1 MKVNKYYS
9 PDFGEPDGD
18 GIPLIDNSSDKN
30 LVKDIIE
37 GDTFD
42 FDTELSNLISD
53 SDEDIVDEEKS
64 IEKKAKEFAPD
75 DAGSSL
81 KDDDKE
87 DEPLYKVLAE
97 QLKSEGLF
105 DEDDFASDAD
115 FEFDGSP
122 ESFKYLMERRDFKR
136 GLKIFEEV
144 VSEMPAKMKAQF
156 QLFMDGLDED
166 SATDI
171 GGKIVDY
178 SNVTKEDLESNPA
191 KAEQLYR
198 ELLKSRGFSN
208 EKISK
213 YVERARDLDELADEG
228 LEAAQT
234 LNQDVQKQ
242 IEVKKQEE
250 QYTAQKR
257 QQEAGQRLQA
267 LKAAIVNTPEIF
279 KGVGLTDQMKDKLYK
294 SMTETV
300 AYDENKQPLNKVAA
314 LSRKN
319 PDAFRMQLHYLT
331 ELGLFNTDER
341 GNLKP
346 DLTKLMR
353 LAETKVSRSIDDRLR
368 KAAFKSGSNLSNN
381 ISEKESDVLSSL
393 EHFLKNK

>member
-9 PDFGEPDGD
+9 PEFGEPDGD
-18 GIPLIDNSSDKN
+18 GIPTIDNSSDKN
-30 LVKDIIE
+30 LVKDVLE
-37 GDTFD
+37 GGDFD

-53 SDEDIVDEEKS
+53 SDDDDVDQEKS
-64 IEKKAKEFAPD
+64 IEKKAKDFAPSNTD
-75 DAGSSL
+75 SSL
-81 KDDDKE
+81 KDDNKD

-105 DEDDFASDAD
+105 DDEDFETDDN

-144 VSEMPAKMKAQF
+144 VSEMPAKMRTQF

-166 SATDI
+166 SASDI
-171 GGKIVDY
+171 GSKLVDY
-178 SNVTKEDLESNPA
+178 SNVTREDLENNPA

-198 ELLKSRGFSN
+198 ELLRTKGFSN

-228 LEAAQT
+228 LEAAQS
-234 LNQDVQKQ
+234 LNQEAQKQ
-242 IEVKKQEE
+242 IEFKKQEE
-250 QYTAQKR
+250 HYNSQKR
-257 QQEAGQRLQA
+257 SHEDSQRLQA
-267 LKAAIVNTPEIF
+267 LKAAIINTPEIF
-279 KGVGLTDQMKDKLYK
+279 KGVGLTEQMKEKLYK

-319 PDAFRMQLHYLT
+319 PEAFRMQLHYLT

-368 KAAFKSGSNLSNN
+368 KAAFRSGSNLSNN

>member
-9 PDFGEPDGD
+9 PEFGEPDGD

-30 LVKDIIE
+30 LVKDVVDGE
-37 GDTFD
+37 DFD

-53 SDEDIVDEEKS
+53 SEDDDIDQEKS
-64 IEKKAKEFAPD
+64 IEKKAKEFAPN
-75 DAGSSL
+75 DADSSL
-81 KDDDKE
+81 NDDDKE

-105 DEDDFASDAD
+105 DDEDFASDED

-171 GGKIVDY
+171 GSKLVDY

-198 ELLKSRGFSN
+198 ELLRTKGFSN
-208 EKISK
+208 EKINK

-228 LEAAQT
+228 LEAAQS
-234 LNQDVQKQ
+234 LNQETQKQ
-242 IEVKKQEE
+242 IQLKKQEE
-250 QYTAQKR
+250 QYNAQRK

-267 LKAAIVNTPEIF
+267 LKAAITQTPEIF
-279 KGVGLTDQMKDKLYK
+279 KGVALTEKMKDQLYK

-319 PDAFRMQLHYLT
+319 PEAFRMQLHYLT

-353 LAETKVSRSIDDRLR
+353 LAETKVSRSIDDRLK
-368 KAAFKSGSNLSNN
+368 KAAFRSGSNLSNN

>member
-30 LVKDIIE
+30 LVKDIEE
-37 GDTFD
+37 GGEFD

-53 SDEDIVDEEKS
+53 SEDDDIDQEKS
-64 IEKKAKEFAPD
+64 IEKKAKEFAPVD
-75 DAGSSL
+75 SSL
-81 KDDDKE
+81 NDDSKD

-105 DEDDFASDAD
+105 DEDDFASDED

-144 VSEMPAKMKAQF
+144 VSEMPPKMKAQF

-166 SATDI
+166 SASDI

-178 SNVTKEDLESNPA
+178 SNVTIEDLESNPA

-198 ELLKSRGFSN
+198 ELLRTKGFSN
-208 EKISK
+208 EKINK

-228 LEAAQT
+228 FEAAQS
-234 LNQDVQKQ
+234 LNQEVQKQ
-242 IEVKKQEE
+242 IQTKKQEE
-250 QYTAQKR
+250 QYIAQKR

-267 LKAAIVNTPEIF
+267 LKSAITQTPEIF
-279 KGVGLTDQMKDKLYK
+279 KGVPLTDKMKDQLYK

-314 LSRKN
+314 LSKKN
-319 PDAFRMQLHYLT
+319 PEAFRMQLHYLT

-353 LAETKVSRSIDDRLR
+353 LAETKVSRSIDDRLK
-368 KAAFKSGSNLSNN
+368 KAAFRSGSNLSNN

>member
-9 PDFGEPDGD
+9 PEFGEPDGD
-18 GIPLIDNSSDKN
+18 GIPTIDNSSNKN
-30 LVKDIIE
+30 LVKDVLE
-37 GDTFD
+37 GGEFD

-53 SDEDIVDEEKS
+53 SDDDDIDQEKS
-64 IEKKAKEFAPD
+64 IEKKAKEFAPSD
-75 DAGSSL
+75 VDSSL
-81 KDDDKE
+81 KDDKE

-105 DEDDFASDAD
+105 DDDDFASDDD

-144 VSEMPAKMKAQF
+144 VSEMPAKMRTQF

-166 SATDI
+166 SASDI

-178 SNVTKEDLESNPA
+178 ASVTKESLESNPA

-198 ELLKSRGFSN
+198 ELLKNKGFSS
-208 EKISK
+208 EKITK

-228 LEAAQT
+228 FEAAQS

-242 IEVKKQEE
+242 IEFKRQEE
-250 QYTAQKR
+250 QYNTQKR
-257 QQEAGQRLQA
+257 QHEANQRLQA

-279 KGVGLTDQMKDKLYK
+279 KGVGLTEQMKEKLYK

-319 PDAFRMQLHYLT
+319 PEAFRMQLHYLT

-353 LAETKVSRSIDDRLR
+353 LAETKVSRSIDDRLK

>member
-1 MKVNKYYS
+1 MKINKYYS
-9 PDFGEPDGD
+9 PEFGEPDGD

-30 LVKDIIE
+30 LVKDVEE
-37 GDTFD
+37 GGDFD
-42 FDTELSNLISD
+42 FDAELSNLISD
-53 SDEDIVDEEKS
+53 SEDDDIDQEKS
-64 IEKKAKEFAPD
+64 IEKKAKEFAPSD
-75 DAGSSL
+75 VDSSL
-81 KDDDKE
+81 NDDKE

-105 DEDDFASDAD
+105 DDEDFAADDD

-144 VSEMPAKMKAQF
+144 VSEMPAKMRTQF

-166 SATDI
+166 SASDI
-171 GGKIVDY
+171 GNKLVDY

-198 ELLKSRGFSN
+198 ELLRTKGFSN
-208 EKISK
+208 EKINK

-228 LEAAQT
+228 LEAAQS
-234 LNQDVQKQ
+234 LNQEVQKQ
-242 IEVKKQEE
+242 IQTKKQEE
-250 QYTAQKR
+250 QYNAQRK

-267 LKAAIVNTPEIF
+267 LKAAITQTPEIF
-279 KGVGLTDQMKDKLYK
+279 KGVALTEKMKDQLYK

-319 PDAFRMQLHYLT
+319 PEAFRMQLHYLT

-353 LAETKVSRSIDDRLR
+353 LAETKVSRSIDDRLK
-368 KAAFKSGSNLSNN
+368 KAAFRSGSNLSNN

>member
-9 PDFGEPDGD
+9 PEFGEPDGD

-30 LVKDIIE
+30 LVKDILE
-37 GDTFD
+37 GGDFD

-53 SDEDIVDEEKS
+53 SDDDDIDQEKS
-64 IEKKAKEFAPD
+64 IEKKAKDFAPVD
-75 DAGSSL
+75 SSL
-81 KDDDKE
+81 NSNDKD

-105 DEDDFASDAD
+105 DDDDFESDD
-115 FEFDGSP
+115 NFEFDGSP

-144 VSEMPAKMKAQF
+144 VSEMPAKMRTQF

-166 SATDI
+166 SASDI

-178 SNVTKEDLESNPA
+178 GSVTLQDLESNPA
-191 KAEQLYR
+191 KAEHLYR
-198 ELLKSRGFSN
+198 ELLRTKGFSN
-208 EKISK
+208 EKINK

-228 LEAAQT
+228 FEAAQS

-242 IEVKKQEE
+242 IQFKKQEE
-250 QYTAQKR
+250 EYNSQKR
-257 QQEAGQRLQA
+257 HREAGQRLQA
-267 LKAAIVNTPEIF
+267 LKAAIINTPEIF
-279 KGVGLTDQMKDKLYK
+279 KGVGLTDKMKDQLYK

-319 PDAFRMQLHYLT
+319 PEAFRMQLHYLT

-353 LAETKVSRSIDDRLR
+353 LAETKVSRSIDDRLK
-368 KAAFKSGSNLSNN
+368 KAAFRSGSNLSNN

>member
-9 PDFGEPDGD
+9 PEFGGPEGD
-18 GIPLIDNSSDKN
+18 GVETIDNSSDKN
-30 LVKDIIE
+30 LIKDVVE
-37 GDTFD
+37 SSDFD

-53 SDEDIVDEEKS
+53 SDEDEDGKS
-64 IEKKAKEFAPD
+64 IEQKAKDFAPAD
-75 DAGSSL
+75 IDSSL

-105 DEDDFASDAD
+105 DDEDFETDDN

-144 VSEMPAKMKAQF
+144 VSEMPAKMRTQF

-171 GGKIVDY
+171 GSKIVDY
-178 SNVTKEDLESNPA
+178 SNITKNELESNPA
-191 KAEQLYR
+191 KAEYLYR
-198 ELLKSRGFSN
+198 ELLRTKGFSA
-208 EKISK
+208 EKINK
-213 YVERARDLDELADEG
+213 YVQRARDLDELADEG
-228 LEAAQT
+228 LEAAQS
-234 LNQDVQKQ
+234 LNQEAQKQ
-242 IEVKKQEE
+242 IHIKKQEE
-250 QYTAQKR
+250 QYIAQRR

-267 LKAAIVNTPEIF
+267 LKAAITQTPEIF
-279 KGVGLTDQMKDKLYK
+279 KGVALTDKMKDQLYK

-319 PDAFRMQLHYLT
+319 PEAFRMQLHYLT

-353 LAETKVSRSIDDRLR
+353 LAETKVSRSIDDRLK
-368 KAAFKSGSNLSNN
+368 KAAFRSGSNLSNN

>member
-9 PDFGEPDGD
+9 PEFGEPDGD

-30 LVKDIIE
+30 LVKDIEE
-37 GDTFD
+37 GGEFD

-53 SDEDIVDEEKS
+53 SEDDDIDQEKS
-64 IEKKAKEFAPD
+64 IEKKAKDFAPSD
-75 DAGSSL
+75 VDSSL
-81 KDDDKE
+81 NDDKE

-105 DEDDFASDAD
+105 DDEDFAADDD

-144 VSEMPAKMKAQF
+144 VSEMPAKMRTQF

-171 GGKIVDY
+171 GGKLVDY

-198 ELLKSRGFSN
+198 ELLRTKGFSN
-208 EKISK
+208 EKINK

-228 LEAAQT
+228 LEAAQS
-234 LNQDVQKQ
+234 LNQEAQKQ
-242 IEVKKQEE
+242 IQIKKQEE
-250 QYTAQKR
+250 QYNAQRK

-279 KGVGLTDQMKDKLYK
+279 KGVALTDKMKDQLYK

-319 PDAFRMQLHYLT
+319 PEAFRMQLHYLT

-353 LAETKVSRSIDDRLR
+353 LAETKVSRSIDDRLK
-368 KAAFKSGSNLSNN
+368 KAAFRSGSNLSNN

>member
-18 GIPLIDNSSDKN
+18 GVPLIDNSSDKN
-30 LVKDIIE
+30 LVKDVID

-53 SDEDIVDEEKS
+53 SDDDDDIDQEKS
-64 IEKKAKEFAPD
+64 IEKKAKEFAPV
-75 DAGSSL
+75 DADSSL
-81 KDDDKE
+81 NSGKD

-97 QLKSEGLF
+97 QLRSEGLF
-105 DEDDFASDAD
+105 DEEDFASDDD

-122 ESFKYLMERRDFKR
+122 ESFKHLMERRDFKR

-156 QLFMDGLDED
+156 QLFMDGVDED
-166 SATDI
+166 SAFDI
-171 GGKIVDY
+171 GGRIVDY
-178 SNVTKEDLESNPA
+178 SSVTKEDLESNPA

-198 ELLKSRGFSN
+198 ELLKSKGFSS

-228 LEAAQT
+228 FEAAQS

-242 IEVKKQEE
+242 IEFKKQEE
-250 QYTAQKR
+250 QYNSQKR
-257 QQEAGQRLQA
+257 QQEASQRLQA

-279 KGVGLTDQMKDKLYK
+279 KGVGLTEQMKEKLYK

>member
-9 PDFGEPDGD
+9 PEFGEPDGD

-30 LVKDIIE
+30 LVKDVLE
-37 GDTFD
+37 GGDFD

-53 SDEDIVDEEKS
+53 SDDDDIDQEKS
-64 IEKKAKEFAPD
+64 IEKKAKDFAPVD
-75 DAGSSL
+75 SSL
-81 KDDDKE
+81 STDDKD

-105 DEDDFASDAD
+105 DEDDFEPDD
-115 FEFDGSP
+115 NFEFDGSP

-144 VSEMPAKMKAQF
+144 VSEMPAKMRTQF

-178 SNVTKEDLESNPA
+178 GSVTLQDLESNPA

-198 ELLKSRGFSN
+198 ELLRTKGFSN
-208 EKISK
+208 EKITK

-228 LEAAQT
+228 FEAAQS
-234 LNQDVQKQ
+234 LNQEVQKQ
-242 IEVKKQEE
+242 IEFKKQEE
-250 QYTAQKR
+250 QYITQKR

-267 LKAAIVNTPEIF
+267 LRSAIINTPEIF
-279 KGVGLTDQMKDKLYK
+279 KGVALTEKMKDQLYK

-319 PDAFRMQLHYLT
+319 PEAFRMQLHYLT

-353 LAETKVSRSIDDRLR
+353 LAETKVSRSIDDRLK
-368 KAAFKSGSNLSNN
+368 KAAFRSGSNLSNN

>member
-9 PDFGEPDGD
+9 PEFGEPDGD
-18 GIPLIDNSSDKN
+18 GIPTIDNSSDKN
-30 LVKDIIE
+30 LVKDILE
-37 GDTFD
+37 GGDFD

-53 SDEDIVDEEKS
+53 SDDDDIDQEKS
-64 IEKKAKEFAPD
+64 IEKKAKDFAPTD
-75 DAGSSL
+75 SSL
-81 KDDDKE
+81 NSDDKD

-105 DEDDFASDAD
+105 DEDDFEPDD
-115 FEFDGSP
+115 NFEFDGSP

-144 VSEMPAKMKAQF
+144 VSEMPAKMRTQF

-166 SATDI
+166 SASDI
-171 GGKIVDY
+171 GSKIVDY
-178 SNVTKEDLESNPA
+178 SSVTLQDLESNPA
-191 KAEQLYR
+191 KAEYLYR
-198 ELLKSRGFSN
+198 ELLRTKGFSN
-208 EKISK
+208 EKITK

-228 LEAAQT
+228 FEAAQS

-242 IEVKKQEE
+242 IQFKKQEE
-250 QYTAQKR
+250 EYNSQKR
-257 QQEAGQRLQA
+257 HREAGQRLQA
-267 LKAAIVNTPEIF
+267 LRSAIINTPEIF
-279 KGVGLTDQMKDKLYK
+279 KGVALTEKMKDQLYK

-314 LSRKN
+314 LSKRN
-319 PDAFRMQLHYLT
+319 PEAFRMQLHYLT

-353 LAETKVSRSIDDRLR
+353 LAETKVSRSIDDRLK
-368 KAAFKSGSNLSNN
+368 KAAFRSGSNLSNN

>member
-1 MKVNKYYS
+1 MKINKYYS
-9 PDFGEPDGD
+9 PEFGGPDGD
-18 GIPLIDNSSDKN
+18 GIETIDNSSDKN
-30 LVKDIIE
+30 LIKDVVE
-37 GDTFD
+37 SSDFD

-53 SDEDIVDEEKS
+53 SDDEDDNEKS
-64 IEKKAKEFAPD
+64 IEQKAKDFAPVD
-75 DAGSSL
+75 SSL
-81 KDDDKE
+81 KDDGKD

-105 DEDDFASDAD
+105 DDDDFATDD
-115 FEFDGSP
+115 NFEFDGSP

-144 VSEMPAKMKAQF
+144 VSEMPAKMRTQF

-166 SATDI
+166 SASDI
-171 GGKIVDY
+171 GSKIVDY
-178 SNVTKEDLESNPA
+178 GSVTKEDLENNLA

-198 ELLKSRGFSN
+198 ELLKTKGFSN

-228 LEAAQT
+228 FEAAQS

-242 IEVKKQEE
+242 IEFKKQEE
-250 QYTAQKR
+250 QYIAQRR
-257 QQEAGQRLQA
+257 QQEASQRLQA
-267 LKAAIVNTPEIF
+267 LKSAITQTPEIF
-279 KGVGLTDQMKDKLYK
+279 KGVPLTEKMKDQLYK

-300 AYDENKQPLNKVAA
+300 GYDENKQPLNKVAA
-314 LSRKN
+314 LSKKN
-319 PDAFRMQLHYLT
+319 PEAFRMQLHYLT

-353 LAETKVSRSIDDRLR
+353 LAETKVSRSIDDRLK
-368 KAAFKSGSNLSNN
+368 KAAFRSGSNLSNN

>member
-9 PDFGEPDGD
+9 PEFGEPDGD
-18 GIPLIDNSSDKN
+18 GIETIDNSSDKN
-30 LVKDIIE
+30 LIKDVAE
-37 GDTFD
+37 SSDFD
-42 FDTELSNLISD
+42 FDTELSSLISD
-53 SDEDIVDEEKS
+53 SDDEDENEKS
-64 IEKKAKEFAPD
+64 IEQKAKDFAPVD
-75 DAGSSL
+75 SSL
-81 KDDDKE
+81 KDGSKE

-105 DEDDFASDAD
+105 DDEDFASDDD

-144 VSEMPAKMKAQF
+144 VSEMPPKMKAQF

-166 SATDI
+166 SASDI

-178 SNVTKEDLESNPA
+178 SNVTIEDLESNPA

-198 ELLKSRGFSN
+198 ELLRTKGFSN
-208 EKISK
+208 EKINK

-228 LEAAQT
+228 FEAAQS
-234 LNQDVQKQ
+234 LNQEVQKQ
-242 IEVKKQEE
+242 IQTKKQEE
-250 QYTAQKR
+250 QYIAQRR
-257 QQEAGQRLQA
+257 QQEAQQRLQA
-267 LKAAIVNTPEIF
+267 LKSAITQTPEIF
-279 KGVGLTDQMKDKLYK
+279 KGVPLTDKMKDQLYK

-314 LSRKN
+314 LSKKN
-319 PDAFRMQLHYLT
+319 PEAFRMQLHYLT

-353 LAETKVSRSIDDRLR
+353 LAETKVSRSIDDRLK
-368 KAAFKSGSNLSNN
+368 KAAFRSGSNLSNN

>member
-9 PDFGEPDGD
+9 PEFGEPDGD
-18 GIPLIDNSSDKN
+18 GIETIDNSSDKN
-30 LVKDIIE
+30 LIKDTVE
-37 GDTFD
+37 GSDFD

-53 SDEDIVDEEKS
+53 SDDDDIDQEKS
-64 IEKKAKEFAPD
+64 IEKKAKDFAPSD
-75 DAGSSL
+75 SSL

-105 DEDDFASDAD
+105 DDEDFASDDD

-144 VSEMPAKMKAQF
+144 VSEMPAKMRTQF

-166 SATDI
+166 SASDI
-171 GGKIVDY
+171 GSKLVDY

-198 ELLKSRGFSN
+198 ELLRTKGFSA
-208 EKISK
+208 EKINK

-228 LEAAQT
+228 LEAAQS
-234 LNQDVQKQ
+234 LNQETQKQ
-242 IEVKKQEE
+242 IQIKKQEE
-250 QYTAQKR
+250 QYIAQRK

-267 LKAAIVNTPEIF
+267 LKSAIVNTPEIF
-279 KGVGLTDQMKDKLYK
+279 KGVALTDKMKDQLYK

-319 PDAFRMQLHYLT
+319 PEAFRMQLHYLT

-353 LAETKVSRSIDDRLR
+353 LAETKVSRSIDDRLK
-368 KAAFKSGSNLSNN
+368 KAAFRSGSNLSNN

>member
-1 MKVNKYYS
+1 MKINKYYS

-18 GIPLIDNSSDKN
+18 SIPTIDNSSDKN
-30 LVKDIIE
+30 LIKDVVE
-37 GDTFD
+37 SSDFD
-42 FDTELSNLISD
+42 FDSELADLIGD
-53 SDEDIVDEEKS
+53 SDDDDVDQEKS
-64 IEKKAKEFAPD
+64 IEKKAKDFAPVD
-75 DAGSSL
+75 SSL
-81 KDDDKE
+81 NTDNKE

-105 DEDDFASDAD
+105 DDEDFTPDDN

-136 GLKIFEEV
+136 GLKIFEDV
-144 VSEMPAKMKAQF
+144 VSEMPAKMRTQF
-156 QLFMDGLDED
+156 QLFMDGVDED
-166 SATDI
+166 SAFDI
-171 GGKIVDY
+171 GTKLVDY
-178 SNVTKEDLESNPA
+178 SNVTLESLQNNTA

-198 ELLKSRGFSN
+198 ELLRTKGFSN

-228 LEAAQT
+228 FEAAQS

-242 IEVKKQEE
+242 IQFKKQEE

-279 KGVGLTDQMKDKLYK
+279 KGVGLTDKMKDQLYR

-319 PDAFRMQLHYLT
+319 PEAFRMQLHYLT

-353 LAETKVSRSIDDRLR
+353 LAETKVSRSIDDRLK
-368 KAAFKSGSNLSNN
+368 KAAFRSGSNLSNN

>member
-9 PDFGEPDGD
+9 PEFGEPDGD
-18 GIPLIDNSSDKN
+18 GIETIDNSSDKN
-30 LVKDIIE
+30 LIKDVAE
-37 GDTFD
+37 SSDFD

-53 SDEDIVDEEKS
+53 SEDDDIDQEKS
-64 IEKKAKEFAPD
+64 IEKKAKDFAPN
-75 DAGSSL
+75 DADSSL
-81 KDDDKE
+81 NDDKE

-105 DEDDFASDAD
+105 DDEDFASDDD

-144 VSEMPAKMKAQF
+144 VSEMPAKMRTQF

-166 SATDI
+166 SASDI
-171 GGKIVDY
+171 GSKLVDY

-198 ELLKSRGFSN
+198 ELLRTKGFSN
-208 EKISK
+208 EKINK

-228 LEAAQT
+228 LEAAQS
-234 LNQDVQKQ
+234 LNQEAQKQ
-242 IEVKKQEE
+242 IEFKKQEE
-250 QYTAQKR
+250 QYNTQKR
-257 QQEAGQRLQA
+257 QHEASQRLQA
-267 LKAAIVNTPEIF
+267 LKAAITQTPEIF
-279 KGVGLTDQMKDKLYK
+279 KGVALTDKMKDQLYK

-319 PDAFRMQLHYLT
+319 PEAFRMQLHYLT

-353 LAETKVSRSIDDRLR
+353 LAETKVSRSIDDRLK
-368 KAAFKSGSNLSNN
+368 KAAFRSGSNLSNN